1 MVGRASRLGRERR
14 DLCGRAVCGIDVLKL
29 RKKRGER
36 RRAAIVKI
44 VRLYVVVV
52 VVLKG
57 LVRQK
62 DSPDFVIPEV
72 G

>member
-1 MVGRASRLGRERR
+1 MGRANRLGREGRG
-14 DLCGRAVCGIDVLKL
+14 LCGRAVCGIDNLKL
-29 RKKRGER
+29 RNRMGER
-36 RRAAIVKI
+36 RGAAIVKI
-44 VRLYVVVV
+44 VRLYVAVV

-57 LVRQK
+57 SVRQK